1 MNKLAQ
7 VLLVSRNCLAVI
19 TSAVMMNF
27 LAVEVTK
34 AQPQPSCFMI
44 DTFGEVINLAHICN
58 VKSNVATTINYGSN
72 NTSKSKRT
80 TISYHPGEIVHSVG
94 DASVPFTLGTSSA
107 LYYSGNSLVYVRRYR
122 EVPRRFNTRNNIRNA
137 VLGLGTNNR
146 RANFSGRVPFLIYRY
161 QK

>member
-7 VLLVSRNCLAVI
+7 VLLFSRNGLAVI
-19 TSAVMMNF
+19 TSAIMMNF

-58 VKSNVATTINYGSN
+58 VKSNVATTINYGINSA
-72 NTSKSKRT
+72 SKSERT
-80 TISYHPGEIVHSVG
+80 KISYRPGKIVHSVG
-94 DASVPFTLGTSSA
+94 DGSVPFTLGTSSA

-137 VLGLGTNNR
+137 VLGVGANNR
-146 RANFSGRVPFLIYRY
+146 RVNFSGRTPFLIYRY

>member
-1 MNKLAQ
+1 MNRLAQ
-7 VLLVSRNCLAVI
+7 VFLFSRNSFAVI
-19 TSAVMMNF
+19 TSAIMMNF

-44 DTFGEVINLAHICN
+44 DTFGKVTNLEHICN
-58 VKSNVATTINYGSN
+58 TKSNVSATINYGIN
-72 NTSKSKRT
+72 GASKSKRT

-94 DASVPFTLGTSSA
+94 DASVTFTLGTSSA

-122 EVPRRFNTRNNIRNA
+122 EVPRRFYTRNNVRNA
-137 VLGLGTNNR
+137 VLGVGANNR
-146 RANFSGRVPFLIYRY
+146 RVNFSGRTPFLIYRY